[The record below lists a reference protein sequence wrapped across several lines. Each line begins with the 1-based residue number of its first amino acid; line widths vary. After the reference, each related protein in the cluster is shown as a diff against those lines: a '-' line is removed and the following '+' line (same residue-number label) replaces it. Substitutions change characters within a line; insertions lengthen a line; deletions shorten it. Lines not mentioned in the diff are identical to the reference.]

1 LLDVPGRQYPIEF
14 AYQPPLPVRDS
25 HGRVNTPPVWDLA
38 AKVAGQEAQKSDC
51 GNILIFMPGAYEI
64 RRTLQALERVP
75 ALKSWELVALYGSLS
90 PEMQNRAVEP
100 SATPRVI
107 VSTNIAETSLTIDGV
122 RTVIDSGQVRRAQW
136 DPARSMDTLYIC
148 KISQASAAQRAGR
161 AGRTAPGRCV
171 RLWSQADHQR
181 RATFDAP
188 EVLGVDLSSS
198 LLILKKWGIL
208 DPMQFRWLTPP
219 VVASVERATALLTTL
234 GAIDGEGA
242 LTPTGMDMLNYP
254 LAPRLSR
261 LMVAGIHEQCVP
273 EMAAIAALLE
283 SEYVGQG
290 GSLREDFRE
299 PDDYTDFQ
307 AEWRAVTEASRCQFN
322 TAYCSDVGLLA
333 RACREVTSAYHQ
345 LISIGSR
352 GTRVQDVPDP
362 EWTSCQES
370 VVCALVETFIDNVG
384 VRHSIAANTCK
395 LVGKRSGKIA
405 ASSVALKSPLLV
417 ATDVAEVGGNGVET
431 RVSRCTQIDEEI
443 LQKVAPQEF
452 EHTSEAR
459 FDDQYRRV
467 VSVTLTQFK
476 DLVIEERRQLEA
488 RPEQACQVLA
498 EKVVD
503 GTLKLNCWDDAIE
516 QWIRRLNALSAWM
529 PELELPK
536 FEANDRVL
544 AISMICEGAV
554 SYKEIKDR
562 DVLPVLKEWLAPWQ
576 QEALDRYAPTRMKLT
591 NGESP
596 KVHYDEDGTPTIALQ
611 VQRLFGVTQTPTV
624 ADGRQKV
631 RVNILAPNRRP
642 WQITMSLEGFWE
654 TGYPQMKKE
663 LAGRYPK
670 HAWPNEAPKG

>member
-1 LLDVPGRQYPIEF
+1 
-14 AYQPPLPVRDS
+14 
-25 HGRVNTPPVWDLA
+25 
-38 AKVAGQEAQKSDC
+38 
-51 GNILIFMPGAYEI
+51 
-64 RRTLQALERVP
+64 
-75 ALKSWELVALYGSLS
+75 
-90 PEMQNRAVEP
+90 
-100 SATPRVI
+100 
-107 VSTNIAETSLTIDGV
+107 
-122 RTVIDSGQVRRAQW
+122 
-136 DPARSMDTLYIC
+136 
-148 KISQASAAQRAGR
+148 
-161 AGRTAPGRCV
+161 
-171 RLWSQADHQR
+171 
-181 RATFDAP
+181 
-188 EVLGVDLSSS
+188 
-198 LLILKKWGIL
+198 
-208 DPMQFRWLTPP
+208 
-219 VVASVERATALLTTL
+219 
-234 GAIDGEGA
+234 
-242 LTPTGMDMLNYP
+242 
-254 LAPRLSR
+254 
-261 LMVAGIHEQCVP
+261 
-273 EMAAIAALLE
+273 
-283 SEYVGQG
+283 
-290 GSLREDFRE
+290 
-299 PDDYTDFQ
+299 
-307 AEWRAVTEASRCQFN
+307 
-322 TAYCSDVGLLA
+322 
-333 RACREVTSAYHQ
+333 
-345 LISIGSR
+345 
-352 GTRVQDVPDP
+352 
-362 EWTSCQES
+362 
-370 VVCALVETFIDNVG
+370 
-384 VRHSIAANTCK
+384 
-395 LVGKRSGKIA
+395 
-405 ASSVALKSPLLV
+405 
-417 ATDVAEVGGNGVET
+417 
-431 RVSRCTQIDEEI
+431 
-443 LQKVAPQEF
+443 
-452 EHTSEAR
+452 
-459 FDDQYRRV
+459 V

-516 QWIRRLNALSAWM
+516 QWIRRLNALSDWM